1 MPCILPWID
10 PSSKKK
16 HEGCAE
22 YENEYTR
29 FWCPTKVDDNMK
41 YVSGNWGFCNENCL
55 IDGNFTSNFMHFN
68 FSCFFSPT
76 GKSYTKQLD

>member
-10 PSSKKK
+10 ESTKKK

-22 YENEYTR
+22 LEDENR

-68 FSCFFSPT
+68 FSCFCSPT